1 MWWNQRVSSL
11 SVCDAV
17 WVPEWSPVQMY
28 FVYFYS
34 ILATLYTVHSTSQ
47 CTVLSSAL
55 AHFANLDSVVLWGK
69 LEKLCQ
75 FKVRNSAKQLCTFS
89 NSSAK
94 MHLCEN
100 VSDKILLMASTW
112 SVMSMVIMLPILLS
126 SFPCLPVT
134 VACSIPTWL
143 ASWHKQNKLNV
154 EVHSC
159 HSARLLCTVCA
170 WIKHRQCT
178 AWCCVCQLTC
188 SQSRVS

>member
-1 MWWNQRVSSL
+1 METRRSRTETGTRPRTECPPAWCSSSEGSDYCENCVFSWNFNSPKKLFHHFETRWDHLNSLPDPPSAKIINNVMKSASQLSL

-55 AHFANLDSVVLWGK
+55 AHFANLDSVLWGK

-75 FKVRNSAKQLCTFS
+75 FKVLNSAKQLCTFS

-94 MHLCEN
+94 MHLCHGKF
-100 VSDKILLMASTW
+100 VW
-112 SVMSMVIMLPILLS
+112 
-126 SFPCLPVT
+126 
-134 VACSIPTWL
+134 
-143 ASWHKQNKLNV
+143 
-154 EVHSC
+154 
-159 HSARLLCTVCA
+159 
-170 WIKHRQCT
+170 
-178 AWCCVCQLTC
+178 
-188 SQSRVS
+188 

>member
-1 MWWNQRVSSL
+1 MLVVWRFRLLCVFVKYFNSPTILFHHFETGWDHLNSLPNPPSAKIINNVMKSASQLSL

-89 NSSAK
+89 NSGAK
-94 MHLCEN
+94 MHLCHG
-100 VSDKILLMASTW
+100 K
-112 SVMSMVIMLPILLS
+112 
-126 SFPCLPVT
+126 
-134 VACSIPTWL
+134 
-143 ASWHKQNKLNV
+143 
-154 EVHSC
+154 
-159 HSARLLCTVCA
+159 
-170 WIKHRQCT
+170 
-178 AWCCVCQLTC
+178 CVW
-188 SQSRVS
+188 